1 MLTKQKGI
9 RGHTRASTK
18 WAETQAHTAF
28 QIVGVRVCFMHKK
41 GGKEMRKKFLR
52 IITCTSLIL
61 CACNTEV
68 QAKTEMVAVDNLY
81 IMETRVI
88 EFEERADIVVVEAES
103 GHMYAF
109 HGIEDWELEDR
120 CVLLMDDCGTE
131 SITDDVIVR
140 TYYRR

>member
-1 MLTKQKGI
+1 
-9 RGHTRASTK
+9 
-18 WAETQAHTAF
+18 
-28 QIVGVRVCFMHKK
+28 
-41 GGKEMRKKFLR
+41 MRKKFLR
-52 IITCTSLIL
+52 IVTCAALIL
-61 CACNTEV
+61 CACNKTE
-68 QAKTEMVAVDNLY
+68 TEMVAVDNLY

-88 EFEERADIVVVEAES
+88 EFEEHADIVVVEAKS

-109 HGIEDWELEDR
+109 HGIEDWEINDR